1 MDRKRLDS
9 MRVHYATEL
18 FDFEHCQHDPIH
30 QFQHWFD
37 QVLASELIE
46 PNAMTLATVNDNG
59 HPSAR
64 IVLLKEFSEKGF
76 VFFTNYASHKGDQM
90 TANPNVALVFGWLE
104 LFRQV
109 RIEGVVSKISKDESE
124 QYFKSRPKG
133 SQIGAWASPQ
143 SKTIISRAEI
153 EENERIITEKYAGHD
168 TLPIPPHWGGYI
180 VEPSCIEF
188 WQGRPNRL
196 HDRILYTKK
205 DNTWNL
211 SRLAP

>member
-1 MDRKRLDS
+1 

-37 QVLASELIE
+37 QVLASALIE
-46 PNAMTLATVNDNG
+46 PNAMTLATVNQNG

-143 SKTIISRAEI
+143 SKTIVSREEI
-153 EENERIITEKYAGHD
+153 EENERMITEKYASQD
-168 TLPIPPHWGGYI
+168 TLPLPPHWGGYI
-180 VEPSCIEF
+180 VDPSCIEF